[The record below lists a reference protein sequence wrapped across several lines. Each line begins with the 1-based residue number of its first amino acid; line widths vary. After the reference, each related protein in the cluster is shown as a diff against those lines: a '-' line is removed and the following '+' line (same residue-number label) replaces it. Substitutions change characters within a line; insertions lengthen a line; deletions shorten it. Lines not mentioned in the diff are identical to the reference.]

1 MHHRKP
7 GSTSAVQG
15 PTGSDFAPSA
25 ADPRQLLRDI
35 DEAENV
41 LVRHVERTKLPP
53 GCIAA
58 SRQPARDLISLLRK
72 RAQLIQQPYSPPKHA
87 AEQAKL
93 DADVQQCKSALLSV
107 FSDNVLSE
115 ICAVLHSLYI
125 RTARL
130 HSLSSPPF
138 EIDNDDQA
146 PAYHDTA
153 DRSISAAVQVDKNVR
168 DTEQTDTANCKYLLT
183 GHCNPLQPGAFP
195 PALQQHAGSNQLTT
209 APLAAVQQDD
219 QLSQLR

>member
-1 MHHRKP
+1 MHHRKL

-41 LVRHVERTKLPP
+41 LVRHVERTKLP
-53 GCIAA
+53 GCIGEL
-58 SRQPARDLISLLRK
+58 RHPARELISLLRK
-72 RAQLIQQPYSPPKHA
+72 RAQLLQQPYSPHKHA

-93 DADVQQCKSALLSV
+93 DTDVQQCKTALLSV
-107 FSDNVLSE
+107 FSDDVLSE
-115 ICAVLHSLYI
+115 ICIVLHSLYV
-125 RTARL
+125 RTAKL
-130 HSLSSPPF
+130 HSLSPPAF
-138 EIDNDDQA
+138 EIDDDDQP
-146 PAYHDTA
+146 PAHHDTA
-153 DRSISAAVQVDKNVR
+153 DINAAVQLVKDV
-168 DTEQTDTANCKYLLT
+168 TGTGQTDTANCKYLLT
-183 GHCNPLQPGAFP
+183 EHCNPLQPGAFP
-195 PALQQHAGSNQLTT
+195 PALQQHAGSTQLTT